1 MRPEGERMRGPAA
14 APAPSPAAPR
24 PRPAQEHH
32 ESYHRV
38 WGQLLKTGHQ
48 NSWFA
53 HQAERFA
60 CTYTSHVSNLA
71 FFSPDKS
78 YVARMDGMA
87 HEEWVSGGEAPG
99 PEGLG
104 AYSVV
109 GGLQ

>member
-1 MRPEGERMRGPAA
+1 
-14 APAPSPAAPR
+14 
-24 PRPAQEHH
+24 
-32 ESYHRV
+32 V

-53 HQAERFA
+53 HQVERFA
-60 CTYTSHVSNLA
+60 CTYTSHVANMA

-78 YVARMDGMA
+78 YVARLDGMA
-87 HEEWVSGGEAPG
+87 HEDWVSSTE

-109 GGLQ
+109 DTLQ